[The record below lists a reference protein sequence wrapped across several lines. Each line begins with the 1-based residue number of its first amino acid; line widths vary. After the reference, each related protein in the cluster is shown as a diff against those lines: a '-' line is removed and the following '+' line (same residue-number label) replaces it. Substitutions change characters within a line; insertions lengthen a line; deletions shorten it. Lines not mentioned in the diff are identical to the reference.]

1 MSGGRIFLLDSSRY
15 YQRQMGVSIP
25 RPIIGSTSGV
35 LRLDLGLHLVVNAR
49 KGLRYIL
56 EV

>member
-1 MSGGRIFLLDSSRY
+1 
-15 YQRQMGVSIP
+15 MGVSIP